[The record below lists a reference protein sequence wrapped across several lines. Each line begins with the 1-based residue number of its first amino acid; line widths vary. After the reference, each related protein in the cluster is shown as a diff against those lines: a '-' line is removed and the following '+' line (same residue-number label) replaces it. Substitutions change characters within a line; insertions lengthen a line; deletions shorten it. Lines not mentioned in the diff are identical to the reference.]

1 LLAIRL
7 ETSVAHWRDADAV
20 RRAVIGWIEASL
32 ANTDAEDREVFV
44 AHVGG
49 DVVAGPRIGG
59 DRAYGAVVP
68 TSL

>member
-1 LLAIRL
+1 
-7 ETSVAHWRDADAV
+7 
-20 RRAVIGWIEASL
+20 
-32 ANTDAEDREVFV
+32 VFV